1 MALRKPDVIDTA
13 EATKVLVE
21 QPAAVVKE
29 TVAANATES
38 GGTVVVDGTDAN
50 GKDANVKD
58 DDGKDA
64 SVVVDSAAVELV
76 QSDEPQ
82 LEPEVEPEVVIVA
95 EQKKVVVQPAA
106 NSAVVVP
113 HKANNAMA
121 NFTQEMAD
129 EGFEGLNLT
138 GQSFDRVKLDEAMF
152 QLGSEDLNLGPV
164 INVQIMNTRPIYIV
178 RQFKGEGSE
187 IFYSYDPKG
196 LTKSDGTSAEETLA
210 EWRED
215 GYGEGEGNTPLEIKK
230 YIEAMAMLVDRD
242 DEHEGLIVSLSIPP
256 TSTDRLAGAFA
267 VGKQLYQ
274 AAPSN
279 LIIQCKVGNKIAA
292 KGGEFRPWIFKALRK
307 AS

>member
-1 MALRKPDVIDTA
+1 MALRKPEVVETVETA
-13 EATKVLVE
+13 KELVE

-29 TVAANATES
+29 TVGANTTES
-38 GGTVVVDGTDAN
+38 GAAVVVEGKEAAGMDA
-50 GKDANVKD
+50 DVKD
-58 DDGKDA
+58 DDGKEA
-64 SVVVDSAAVELV
+64 AEVVNSAPAELV
-76 QSDEPQ
+76 QSD
-82 LEPEVEPEVVIVA
+82 EPEVVIVA

-138 GQSFDRVKLDEAMF
+138 GQSFDRIKLDEAMF
-152 QLGSEDLNLGPV
+152 QLGSEDINLGGV

-196 LTKSDGTSAEETLA
+196 QTKSDGSSAEDTLA
-210 EWRED
+210 EWRDD
-215 GYGEGEGNTPLEIKK
+215 GYGEGEGNKPLEIKK

-267 VGKQLYQ
+267 VGRQLYQ

-279 LIIQCKVGNKIAA
+279 LIIQCKVGNKVAA
-292 KGGEFRPWIFKALRK
+292 KGGDFRPWIFKALRK

>member
-1 MALRKPDVIDTA
+1 MALRKPEVVETVETA
-13 EATKVLVE
+13 KELVE

-29 TVAANATES
+29 TVVANATES
-38 GGTVVVDGTDAN
+38 GAAVVVEGKEAAGMDA
-50 GKDANVKD
+50 DVKD
-58 DDGKDA
+58 DDGKEA
-64 SVVVDSAAVELV
+64 AEVVNSAPAELV
-76 QSDEPQ
+76 QSD
-82 LEPEVEPEVVIVA
+82 EPEVVIVA

-121 NFTQEMAD
+121 NFTQDMAD

-138 GQSFDRVKLDEAMF
+138 GQSFDRIKLDEAMF
-152 QLGSEDLNLGPV
+152 QLGSEDINLGGV

-196 LTKSDGTSAEETLA
+196 QTKSDGSSAEDTLA
-210 EWRED
+210 EWRDD
-215 GYGEGEGNTPLEIKK
+215 GYGEGEGNKPLEIKK

-267 VGKQLYQ
+267 VGRQLYQ

-279 LIIQCKVGNKIAA
+279 LIIQCKVGNKVAA
-292 KGGEFRPWIFKALRK
+292 KGGDFRPWIFKALRK